1 MCLKGPIPGSSFL
14 LTQILRQ
21 PPSRNVSLLYSFL
34 STVPCTAKT
43 KSHHL
48 SVIISRSRYIEQSPP
63 SKRVLTTSHR
73 LDSRPAPVSS
83 WEGMTVCWVHPARRQ
98 GLQKASSVTRERVT
112 FPGKC
117 KKSFNNIEKLNSMSR
132 EALEREKEYHKAICP
147 KKPSEKNKALRERA
161 YIIDEARYERC
172 TKLGWKQTAASHELD
187 KNNGKKEC
195 VSQRSWRQI
204 RDTIFPNDT
213 VTVDESH
220 ELVARVENETR
231 NEMFLAQFQDRNS
244 HVPTQIE
251 ISTISQPPPT
261 ADNTSH
267 LSTILSEV
275 TAPLTGPTTIAFSD
289 PGPDGK
295 DDMFGFLPREMENL
309 DYVLPPIPNFQEY
322 EFADSLTGTG
332 EWDTGNPGPE
342 QELDMDLDQWFK

>member
-1 MCLKGPIPGSSFL
+1 MCLKGPISGSSFL

-34 STVPCTAKT
+34 STVPKA
-43 KSHHL
+43 
-48 SVIISRSRYIEQSPP
+48 PP

-112 FPGKC
+112 
-117 KKSFNNIEKLNSMSR
+117 SMSR
-132 EALEREKEYHKAICP
+132 EALEREKEHHKAICP

-172 TKLGWKQTAASHELD
+172 RKLGWKQTAASHELD

>member
-1 MCLKGPIPGSSFL
+1 M
-14 LTQILRQ
+14 R
-21 PPSRNVSLLYSFL
+21 R
-34 STVPCTAKT
+34 A
-43 KSHHL
+43 
-48 SVIISRSRYIEQSPP
+48 
-63 SKRVLTTSHR
+63 TSHR
-73 LDSRPAPVSS
+73 GAASQERPYPCVIA
-83 WEGMTVCWVHPARRQ
+83 
-98 GLQKASSVTRERVT
+98 ER

-117 KKSFNNIEKLNSMSR
+117 KKSFNNIEKLNEHIKRCHSPFLWCNDCLKKFNSSMSR

-172 TKLGWKQTAASHELD
+172 RKLGWKQTAASHELD

-295 DDMFGFLPREMENL
+295 DDMFEFLPREMENL

-322 EFADSLTGTG
+322 EFANSLTGTG